1 MDKLL
6 KLVGDLAAIIGII
19 VCIVAGVSRISGHY
33 HLAGF
38 ETVTLFI
45 AGIAIMLV
53 ASLIKLYRIE
63 NR

>member
-6 KLVGDLAAIIGII
+6 KLVGDLGAVTGILI
-19 VCIVAGVSRISGHY
+19 CVTAGMTRIAGNY
-33 HLAGF
+33 HFAGF

-45 AGIAIMLV
+45 VGIAIMLT
-53 ASLIKLYRIE
+53 ATLAKLYRIE

>member
-1 MDKLL
+1 MDKLF
-6 KLVGDLAAIIGII
+6 KLAGDLGAVAGIL
-19 VCIVAGVSRISGHY
+19 VCIVAGISRIGGNY

-45 AGIAIMLV
+45 VGIAIMLTATLV
-53 ASLIKLYRIE
+53 KLYRIE

>member
-6 KLVGDLAAIIGII
+6 KLVGDLGAVVGVLI
-19 VCIVAGVSRISGHY
+19 CIAAGVSRIGGNY

-45 AGIAIMLV
+45 VGIAIMLT
-53 ASLIKLYRIE
+53 ATLAKLYRIE

>member
-1 MDKLL
+1 MNKLL
-6 KLVGDLAAIIGII
+6 KLVGDLGAVVGVL
-19 VCIVAGVSRISGHY
+19 VCIVAGVSRVSGSY

-45 AGIAIMLV
+45 VGIAIMLT
-53 ASLIKLYRIE
+53 ATLAKLYRIE